1 MWVRSRSKRQPK
13 SGARSPASCAG
24 RAGAVGALRP
34 RIDARMALR
43 SERLR
48 PRSCGNDHVGL
59 GQRRSEDCAGGCAR
73 RGLRRVR
80 EPPTAPHVE
89 QQAMRAP
96 TPSLPSGLPGRTAIT
111 IIGCLVVALAAL
123 WFYIL
128 TRNMI
133 AIGVG
138 ALALVIAGL
147 CASTY
152 RWVE

>member
-1 MWVRSRSKRQPK
+1 
-13 SGARSPASCAG
+13 
-24 RAGAVGALRP
+24 
-34 RIDARMALR
+34 
-43 SERLR
+43 
-48 PRSCGNDHVGL
+48 
-59 GQRRSEDCAGGCAR
+59 
-73 RGLRRVR
+73 
-80 EPPTAPHVE
+80 
-89 QQAMRAP
+89 
-96 TPSLPSGLPGRTAIT
+96 
-111 IIGCLVVALAAL
+111 VALAAL

>member
-1 MWVRSRSKRQPK
+1 M
-13 SGARSPASCAG
+13 
-24 RAGAVGALRP
+24 
-34 RIDARMALR
+34 
-43 SERLR
+43 
-48 PRSCGNDHVGL
+48 
-59 GQRRSEDCAGGCAR
+59 
-73 RGLRRVR
+73 
-80 EPPTAPHVE
+80 
-89 QQAMRAP
+89 
-96 TPSLPSGLPGRTAIT
+96 AIT

-138 ALALVIAGL
+138 ALALVVAGV

>member
-1 MWVRSRSKRQPK
+1 
-13 SGARSPASCAG
+13 
-24 RAGAVGALRP
+24 
-34 RIDARMALR
+34 
-43 SERLR
+43 
-48 PRSCGNDHVGL
+48 
-59 GQRRSEDCAGGCAR
+59 
-73 RGLRRVR
+73 
-80 EPPTAPHVE
+80 
-89 QQAMRAP
+89 MRAP
-96 TPSLPSGLPGRTAIT
+96 TPSLPSGLPRRTAIT
-111 IIGCLVVALAAL
+111 IIGCLVMALAAL

>member
-1 MWVRSRSKRQPK
+1 
-13 SGARSPASCAG
+13 
-24 RAGAVGALRP
+24 
-34 RIDARMALR
+34 
-43 SERLR
+43 
-48 PRSCGNDHVGL
+48 
-59 GQRRSEDCAGGCAR
+59 
-73 RGLRRVR
+73 
-80 EPPTAPHVE
+80 
-89 QQAMRAP
+89 MRAP

-152 RWVE
+152 RWVG